1 MRAAQGRRGRRVGG
15 VVGRAVPIE
24 SLDAERSHLPR
35 RRPLPHW
42 AAGAAGSPASA
53 DRPGTVGCRV
63 WLSCD
68 PEEPK
73 ALPVLKGA
81 EVPVA
86 AIQLF
91 RGGGRSH
98 LAHRVGV
105 KERGRA

>member
-1 MRAAQGRRGRRVGG
+1 MGG
-15 VVGRAVPIE
+15 AKGSIE
-24 SLDAERSHLPR
+24 SLDAERSYLPR
-35 RRPLPHW
+35 RRPSLIGPQVRR
-42 AAGAAGSPASA
+42 GSPASA
-53 DRPGTVGCRV
+53 DRSGTVGCRV

-73 ALPVLKGA
+73 VLPVLKGA

-98 LAHRVGV
+98 LPHRRV